1 MAVKIKWQLICEAF
15 FKKCSERGG
24 TEIYDCGTEPNRYYP
39 FAPIH
44 YSSTWDRNFFIR
56 VHRHVHPSVLSCAN

>member
-24 TEIYDCGTEPNRYYP
+24 TEIYDCSAEPNRYRPY
-39 FAPIH
+39 APLH
-44 YSSTWDRNFFIR
+44 
-56 VHRHVHPSVLSCAN
+56 H